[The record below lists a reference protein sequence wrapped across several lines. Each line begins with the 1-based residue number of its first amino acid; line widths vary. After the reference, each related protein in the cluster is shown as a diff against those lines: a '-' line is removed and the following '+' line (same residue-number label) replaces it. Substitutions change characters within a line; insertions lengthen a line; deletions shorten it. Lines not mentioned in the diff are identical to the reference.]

1 MSRHRWMSLW
11 TASWL
16 LFFLG
21 AGLLM
26 PLANAAEGDDEYE
39 AGKQAELQ
47 QNYDEAF
54 RQYKKALDLDPQN
67 VQFIIAFRRAQFLAG
82 TNHVDRGNRLLEQGR
97 LSEALAEFEQAYAL
111 DPSSAAARQQI
122 AHTLALLEAQQGDVR
137 DQAPSATDE
146 ESRLEESLGPP
157 ELQPLSQ
164 ALINL
169 RMTNDSK
176 VVFETI
182 GRLAGINVLF
192 DPDYVSTP
200 RITVELDNVV
210 LEEAL
215 DQTALLT
222 KTFWKVL
229 TRNTILVVPDT
240 TVKRRAQEQQV
251 IKTFYL
257 SNTIT
262 PQDLT
267 EVVTAIR
274 TLLETRRIQQINS
287 MNAIIIRDTPD
298 KVALAGKIIQDV
310 DKAKP
315 EIVVDVLVLEA
326 RRDTTRDLGLFPVS
340 GGSPGVQVPLLF
352 NPGQAPAGGDSGQ
365 AGGFPLNRLGN
376 LASSDFSL
384 VLPGANLNAL
394 LSDSNTKILQR
405 PEIRASDGQQATLR
419 IGDRVPIATGSFQPG
434 IGGVGVNPLVNTQ
447 FQYTDVGVNLDI
459 TPKVHAN
466 REITLKVRIEIS
478 AVTSEVDIG
487 GIQQP
492 VIGQRVIEH
501 DIRLRE
507 GEANVLGGI
516 LQTQLTETVSGVPG
530 LSKIP
535 ILRYL
540 FSNTSKT
547 LAEDEVLIVLRPRTV
562 RLPDISPFNRRMLDV
577 GREGDVRLRNRR
589 NAPEAEED
597 PADEQSS
604 TGASIAPARMRFQPV
619 SLEERAQETF
629 QMDLEIE
636 NARELF
642 SVPLEITY
650 DALYLKLS
658 KIGNGSF
665 LGQDGQPV
673 ALVQRVEEQSGKAMV
688 TLTRPPDSGGVSGS
702 GSLASLTFETLR
714 PGTTTVHIFPA
725 GVRSPTQEFLPVAGA
740 QATVTIR

>member
-1 MSRHRWMSLW
+1 MSRNRWMSLW
-11 TASWL
+11 TVSWL
-16 LFFLG
+16 VVLLG
-21 AGLLM
+21 AVLLT
-26 PLANAAEGDDEYE
+26 PPANAAEGDDEYE

-54 RQYKKALDLDPQN
+54 LQYKKALDLDPQN
-67 VQFIIAFRRAQFLAG
+67 AQFMIAFRRAQFLAG
-82 TNHVDRGNRLLEQGR
+82 TNHVDRGNRLQEQGR
-97 LSEALAEFEQAYAL
+97 LSEALTEFEQAYAM

-122 AHTLALLEAQQGDVR
+122 AQTLALLEERQRDVR
-137 DQAPSATDE
+137 GQALSTTDE

-176 VVFETI
+176 VVFETV

-192 DPDYVSTP
+192 DPDYVSN
-200 RITVELDNVV
+200 RVTVELNNVV

-240 TVKRRAQEQQV
+240 TVKRREQEQQV

-262 PQDLT
+262 PQELT

-287 MNAIIIRDTPD
+287 MNAIILRDTPD

-340 GGSPGVQVPLLF
+340 GGSPGIQVPLVF
-352 NPGQAPAGGDSGQ
+352 NPGQAPAD
-365 AGGFPLNRLGN
+365 GGFSLNRLGN

-419 IGDRVPIATGSFQPG
+419 IGDRVPIATGSFQAG

-447 FQYTDVGVNLDI
+447 FQYIDVGVNLDI

-516 LQTQLTETVSGVPG
+516 LQTQVTETVSGVPG
-530 LSKIP
+530 LSQIP

-540 FSNTSKT
+540 FSKTSKT

-562 RLPDISPFNRRMLDV
+562 RLPDISAFNRRVLDV
-577 GREGDVRLRNRR
+577 GREGDIRLRNRR
-589 NAPEAEED
+589 NTPEVEEE
-597 PADEQSS
+597 PADEESS

-619 SLEERAQETF
+619 SLEERAEETF
-629 QMDLEIE
+629 QVDLEIE

-658 KIGNGSF
+658 KVGNGSF

-673 ALVQRVEEQSGKAMV
+673 ALVQRVEEQSGKAII

-714 PGTTTVHIFPA
+714 PGTTTVHIFPV
-725 GVRSPTQEFLPVAGA
+725 GVRSSTQEFLQVAGA

>member
-1 MSRHRWMSLW
+1 MSQRRWMSFW
-11 TASWL
+11 TTSWL
-16 LFFLG
+16 VILLVVLLGVGFLT
-21 AGLLM
+21 
-26 PLANAAEGDDEYE
+26 PPANAAEGDDEYK
-39 AGKQAELQ
+39 AGKQAEVSED
-47 QNYDEAF
+47 YDEAF
-54 RQYKKALDLDPQN
+54 RQYKKAFDLDPQN
-67 VQFIIAFRRAQFLAG
+67 PQFIIAFRRTQFLAG
-82 TNHVDRGNRLLEQGR
+82 TNHVDRGNRLQEQGR
-97 LSEALAEFEQAYAL
+97 LSEALAEFEQAYAI
-111 DPSSAAARQQI
+111 DPSSVIAKQQI
-122 AHTLALLEAQQGDVR
+122 DNTLALLEAQQ
-137 DQAPSATDE
+137 APPAADRE
-146 ESRLEESLGPP
+146 GAIAADSRLEEALGPP

-164 ALINL
+164 DLINL

-192 DPDYVSTP
+192 DPDYVP
-200 RITVELDNVV
+200 NRITVELNNVL

-240 TVKRRAQEQQV
+240 TVKRREQEQQV

-262 PQDLT
+262 PQELT

-298 KVALAGKIIQDV
+298 KVALAEKIIRDV

-315 EIVVDVLVLEA
+315 EVVVDVLVLEA
-326 RRDTTRDLGLFPVS
+326 RRDKTRDLGLFPVS
-340 GGSPGVQVPLLF
+340 GGSPGVQVPLIF
-352 NPGQAPAGGDSGQ
+352 NPGQATGGD
-365 AGGFPLNRLGN
+365 GGSIALNRLGN

-384 VLPGANLNAL
+384 ILPGANLNAL

-405 PEIRASDGQQATLR
+405 PQIRATDGMQATLR
-419 IGDRVPIATGSFQPG
+419 IGDRVPIATGSFQAG

-466 REITLKVRIEIS
+466 REISMKVRIEIS

-501 DIRLRE
+501 DIRLRD

-516 LQTQLTETVSGVPG
+516 LQTQVTKTVSGIPG
-530 LSKIP
+530 LSQIP

-540 FSNTSKT
+540 FSNTSTT
-547 LAEDEVLIVLRPRTV
+547 LAEDEVLIVLRPRLV
-562 RLPDISPFNRRMLDV
+562 RLPEITALNRRALDV
-577 GREGDVRLRNRR
+577 GREGNIRLRNRR
-589 NAPEAEED
+589 TTPEVDEEAAEE
-597 PADEQSS
+597 PSGS
-604 TGASIAPARMRFQPV
+604 ASVAPARMRFQPV
-619 SLEERAQETF
+619 SLEERVEETF
-629 QMDLEIE
+629 QVNLEIE
-636 NARELF
+636 NARDLF
-642 SVPLEITY
+642 SIPMEVSY
-650 DALYLKLS
+650 DTDYLKLS
-658 KIGNGSF
+658 KVRNGSF
-665 LGQDGQPV
+665 LGRDGQPIAV
-673 ALVQRVEEQSGKAMV
+673 VHRVEEQSGKATI

-702 GSLASLTFETLR
+702 GRLASLTFETLR
-714 PGTTTVHIFPA
+714 PGTTSLLIIPV
-725 GVRSPTQEFLPVAGA
+725 GVRSPTHEFLPVAAA
-740 QATVTIR
+740 QATVTIH